1 MIRRRDRGRRRRK
14 VREGIRERRRRRKRR
29 KNRIGR
35 EERRER
41 RRKKELH
48 RLDRA
53 SPEVHWAKRHEV
65 DWAGEEVPN
74 SVLVRFALWADC
86 TGCKANAMSILP
98 QKECLTRAPLRESCP
113 LHSGSEQ
120 P

>member
-1 MIRRRDRGRRRRK
+1 M
-14 VREGIRERRRRRKRR
+14 E

-35 EERRER
+35 EERRERR

-74 SVLVRFALWADC
+74 SVLVKFALWADC
-86 TGCKANAMSILP
+86 TGCKANAVSILP
-98 QKECLTRAPLRESCP
+98 QKE
-113 LHSGSEQ
+113 
-120 P
+120 